1 MGVWCVRGHRLWG
14 WPREVCLV
22 VMMTRHSGVSTT
34 SSSSSVKG
42 RLGWWPGIVM
52 VSSQFDVTTW
62 MTSSILLCLCL
73 SHPSSTM
80 FDNTGH
86 FIRNR
91 TALFSVS
98 RVIDRH
104 DFFMSTSKKG
114 SPWEG
119 TKVRGG
125 ALKSTLVTF
134 EQVKKWSHDFR
145 KLCEAPFRVT
155 HLSTA
160 YLEQLSNLC
169 NHSILKWG

>member
-22 VMMTRHSGVSTT
+22 VMMTRQSGVSTT
-34 SSSSSVKG
+34 SSSSSSVQG

-73 SHPSSTM
+73 SHPSSSTM

-125 ALKSTLVTF
+125 ALKSALVTF
-134 EQVKKWSHDFR
+134 EHVKWWSHDFR

-155 HLSTA
+155 HFH
-160 YLEQLSNLC
+160 QLSNFYT
-169 NHSILKWG
+169 ILKWG

>member
-1 MGVWCVRGHRLWG
+1 
-14 WPREVCLV
+14 
-22 VMMTRHSGVSTT
+22 
-34 SSSSSVKG
+34 
-42 RLGWWPGIVM
+42 
-52 VSSQFDVTTW
+52 
-62 MTSSILLCLCL
+62 
-73 SHPSSTM
+73 M

-104 DFFMSTSKKG
+104 DDFFMSTSKKG

-145 KLCEAPFRVT
+145 KLCEAPFNPYQTCVIIRSWNGVRNWF
-155 HLSTA
+155 
-160 YLEQLSNLC
+160 QLLLKIRLKFNLLNTKMYRFC
-169 NHSILKWG
+169 ALLRTDFERHQQKVQKIPDKMQNLFPKSSFVAQNPFTLWNSIIKWQERGALNWKSVLMI